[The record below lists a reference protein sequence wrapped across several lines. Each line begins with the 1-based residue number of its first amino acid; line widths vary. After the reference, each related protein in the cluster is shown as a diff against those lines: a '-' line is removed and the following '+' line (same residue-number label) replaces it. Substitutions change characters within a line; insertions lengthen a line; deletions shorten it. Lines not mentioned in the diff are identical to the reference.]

1 VRVEE
6 IGLLWGNLRW
16 RSRRA
21 VARHV
26 RRRYEIVDEEGRG
39 GTGRRSE
46 GVRDERR
53 GPCEYMRDLSMTDG
67 VDVLGPASQSH
78 KGLLLG
84 TRAGSATR
92 VVGGPMGE
100 KQRVTGVPRQH

>member
-1 VRVEE
+1 
-6 IGLLWGNLRW
+6 
-16 RSRRA
+16 
-21 VARHV
+21 
-26 RRRYEIVDEEGRG
+26 
-39 GTGRRSE
+39 
-46 GVRDERR
+46 
-53 GPCEYMRDLSMTDG
+53 MTDG

-92 VVGGPMGE
+92 AVGGPMGE